1 MPKAT
6 IAEQRSRVL
15 TAFALLLSALALQP
29 AYLVVSGYWEAF
41 ARWFAFVPGLCFA
54 LVMSSTVLAVWVEQ
68 TTKNDDIRACAR
80 KQIWIFVILVVL
92 GILSAAQAS
101 AWLGIQ
107 NRWLLGLLDFSAVS
121 AIVAGLVIGGAIFLQ
136 AIRSLPKG

>member
-1 MPKAT
+1 MSRSI
-6 IAEQRSRVL
+6 IAEQRCRVL
-15 TAFALLLSALALQP
+15 TAFALTLSALALQP
-29 AYLVVSGYWEAF
+29 LYLVVSGYWEAF
-41 ARWFAFVPGLCFA
+41 ARWCAFVPGLCFA
-54 LVMSSTVLAVWVEQ
+54 LVMFSTVLAVWVEQ
-68 TTKNDDIRACAR
+68 TTKNDDIQACAR